1 MFVQKLNLRS
11 LVNEELLWNF
21 PIFKNLILVPINSN
35 CKFKYV
41 YVIYTMY
48 DLLMPNGIL
57 SSEIIE
63 ETVI

>member
-1 MFVQKLNLRS
+1 MFVQKPNLRS
-11 LVNEELLWNF
+11 IVNEKLLWNF

>member
-11 LVNEELLWNF
+11 LVNEKLLWNF